1 MRESNRLPRR
11 PSRSQRPRANRRGA
25 SGLWHMLD
33 IQYSPHPSLPCL
45 GEVDQS
51 ARPRREGPELKATC
65 KPEAR
70 FAITPTLALAL
81 LLLLPGL
88 GCTGKQPGADVM
100 ATVNGRQITRTE
112 VEKYYSNQ
120 TADAPQKPSQEQA
133 DSLRLSI
140 LRELIDNEILM
151 QRAEK
156 LGLLAT
162 DEEINSKLAAIKAP
176 YTQEEF
182 DKRLKDR
189 NLTLDDF
196 KRDLRRSL
204 TIEKVLNKEV
214 TSKINISDEDITS
227 YYEQH
232 KAEFNLIEPQYHLA
246 QILVTTQPNP
256 QVKNVKAQN
265 EGDARKKIQMISNR
279 LDSGEDF
286 ATVAMNFSEQPETS
300 QNGGDLGFV
309 PETSLKTDR
318 IAYEAVNKLK
328 PGQFTAVLVVADP
341 NSHQIY
347 GYRIVKLIS
356 KEAAGQREL
365 KDPRVQQAIR
375 EQLRDRREQLLKA
388 AYYESVRDK
397 ATVQNYFADDIL
409 KKAGTMK

>member
-1 MRESNRLPRR
+1 M
-11 PSRSQRPRANRRGA
+11 
-25 SGLWHMLD
+25 
-33 IQYSPHPSLPCL
+33 
-45 GEVDQS
+45 
-51 ARPRREGPELKATC
+51 
-65 KPEAR
+65 
-70 FAITPTLALAL
+70 
-81 LLLLPGL
+81 
-88 GCTGKQPGADVM
+88 
-100 ATVNGRQITRTE
+100 NGRKITRTE
-112 VEKYYSNQ
+112 VEKYFNNQ
-120 TADAPQKPSQEQA
+120 TAEAPQKPSQEQA

-162 DEEINSKLAAIKAP
+162 DEEVNSKLAEIKAP

-182 DKRLKDR
+182 DKRLKER

-196 KRDLRRSL
+196 KRDLRRSI
-204 TIEKVLNKEV
+204 TVDKVLNKEV
-214 TSKINISDEDITS
+214 TSKINITDDDITS
-227 YYEQH
+227 YYNQH

-256 QVKNVKAQN
+256 QVKSMKAQN
-265 EGDARKKIQMISNR
+265 EGDARKKIQMIENR

-286 ATVAMNFSEQPETS
+286 ATVAMNYSEQPETS

-309 PETSLKTDR
+309 PESSLKMDK
-318 IAYEAVNKLK
+318 IAYDAINKLK
-328 PGQFTAVLVVADP
+328 PGQYTVVLPVADP

-347 GYRIVKLIS
+347 GFRIVKLIS

-375 EQLRDRREQLLKA
+375 RAAARPPRAVAESGVLRIHPRQGLGGELFCRRNSEEGGNDEVVRAGCLGSWRRV
-388 AYYESVRDK
+388 SVIN
-397 ATVQNYFADDIL
+397 VE
-409 KKAGTMK
+409 MSS

>member
-1 MRESNRLPRR
+1 MFNTAGIRPALPEGGLTGCEASQEERR
-11 PSRSQRPRANRRGA
+11 
-25 SGLWHMLD
+25 
-33 IQYSPHPSLPCL
+33 
-45 GEVDQS
+45 
-51 ARPRREGPELKATC
+51 LKATR
-65 KPEAR
+65 KRIASLGI
-70 FAITPTLALAL
+70 AATLSLALV
-81 LLLLPGL
+81 LLLPGL
-88 GCTGKQPGADVM
+88 GCTGKQDGSDVM
-100 ATVNGRQITRTE
+100 ARVNGRKITRTE
-112 VEKYYSNQ
+112 VEKYYNNQ

-156 LGLLAT
+156 LGLLDT
-162 DEEINSKLAAIKAP
+162 DEEINSKLTEIKAP

-182 DKRLKDR
+182 DKRLQAR

-227 YYEQH
+227 YYDQH

-265 EGDARKKIQMISNR
+265 EVDARKKMQMIENR

-286 ATVAMNFSEQPETS
+286 ATVAMSYSEQPETS

-309 PETSLKTDR
+309 PESSLKTDKT
-318 IAYEAVNKLK
+318 AYDAVNKLK
-328 PGQFTAVLVVADP
+328 PGQYTTVLVVADP

-347 GYRIVKLIS
+347 GFRVVKLIS

-388 AYYESVRDK
+388 AYYESIRDK
-397 ATVQNYFADDIL
+397 ASVENYFADDIL